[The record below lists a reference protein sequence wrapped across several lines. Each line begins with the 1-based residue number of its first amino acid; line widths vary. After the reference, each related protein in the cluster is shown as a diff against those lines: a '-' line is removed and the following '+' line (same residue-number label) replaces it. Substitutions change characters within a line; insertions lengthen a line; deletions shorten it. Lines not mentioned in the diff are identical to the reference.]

1 MADNTTISLAG
12 IAGIDGVVPVYDPNG
27 LFKTWALNEIFMG
40 TGTLGEARYVPKIN
54 DWVADNNGGVV
65 KLYYVAD
72 IDVVTLKPTLKELN
86 VLKQDQNLDLI
97 DILLGVGPGNE
108 SDTFRVYYNRN
119 VLPHTLTIEGRMHT
133 YTGESE
139 RYTIFRG
146 SEQTG
151 NAKPISQQYDQAGNL
166 IGTSI
171 PLALA
176 AVDGQNRTIKSYPG
190 CYTTEELDNGEKLGV
205 IVYSDKGHK
214 VSGAALI
221 VEETSFVPPPDVMN
235 NFIIGITVESPF
247 ISPSD
252 PNVLRFPVNIPL
264 NGLSLIGVVHY
275 SNGSKL
281 RMPIDNTKFRLRG
294 FDNFT
299 NTYAGQQFDVLIDY
313 VPSEGEQALGVDT
326 TVNGT
331 ITRTYTAITT
341 NYEGMYSPKL
351 FGYPVW
357 QDAVNGYRLEWWLY
371 DMDRRT
377 SILVTPWVKINANS
391 APFNPTGYGFR
402 QTLGVSINLK
412 DVNPSG
418 LALNH
423 VQSIDIVLRQP
434 GDARTSNWAV
444 GFVPQQEILFGDNNA
459 AKVTIV
465 DQNLMQVD
473 VTCGETVLANWL
485 QRLYRLTYPLTD
497 QGREIK
503 APDPTHFSIG
513 TASWSVVYPI
523 DQWNKILSS
532 SYTVPNSSTLFVK
545 FLIRTPD
552 TDIQLAVAG
561 LPVYQQ

>member
-1 MADNTTISLAG
+1 MSDTISLAG
-12 IAGIDGVVPVYDPNG
+12 IAGSDGEVPVYDPTG
-27 LFKTWALNEIFMG
+27 LFKTWSLTEIFMG
-40 TGTLGEARYVPKIN
+40 TGTPGEARYVPKIN

-72 IDVVTLKPTLKELN
+72 LDVVSLKPVLKELN
-86 VLKQDQNLDLI
+86 VLKQDQNLDQI
-97 DILLGVGPGNE
+97 DMLLGTGPGNE
-108 SDTFRVYYNRN
+108 ADTFRVMYNRN
-119 VLPHTLTIEGRMHT
+119 VLPHTLTIDSRIHT

-146 SEQTG
+146 SETTG
-151 NAKPISQQYDQAGNL
+151 TAKPISQQYDQAGNL

-176 AVDGQNRTIKSYPG
+176 AIEGDNRTVKSYPG
-190 CYTTEELDNGEKLGV
+190 CYTTEELNDGEKLGV

-221 VEETSFVPPPDVMN
+221 VEETSFVPAPDVN
-235 NFIIGITVESPF
+235 TNFIVAIGLESPF

-264 NGLSLIGVVHY
+264 NGLSLIGVVSY

-281 RMPIDNTKFRLRG
+281 RMPVDNTKFRLRG

-299 NTYAGQQFDVLIDY
+299 NTYAGQEFPLIIDY
-313 VPSEGEQALGVDT
+313 VPSEGEQARGADT

-331 ITRTYTAITT
+331 VTRTYTAITT
-341 NYEGMYSPKL
+341 NFEGMYSPKL
-351 FGYPVW
+351 YGYPVW

-371 DMDRRT
+371 DMDRRLST
-377 SILVTPWVKINANS
+377 LVTPYVKINANS
-391 APFNPTGYGFR
+391 MPFAPTGYGYR

-434 GDARTSNWAV
+434 GDARTSNWAI
-444 GFVPQQEILFGDNNA
+444 GFENQQEVLFGDNNA

-465 DQNLMQVD
+465 DQNLMHVD
-473 VTCGETVLANWL
+473 ISMGETTLANWL

-503 APDPTHFSIG
+503 APDPTHFTLSTVAWDI
-513 TASWSVVYPI
+513 VYPI
-523 DQWNKILSS
+523 DQWDQILSS
-532 SYTVPNSSTLFVK
+532 SNTVPNSSTLFIK
-545 FLIRTPD
+545 FLVRTPD
-552 TDIQLAVAG
+552 TDIQLGIAG
-561 LPVYQQ
+561 VPVYHQ